1 MNIAIHKVNS
11 CFLIL
16 CISIN
21 LGIAQI
27 NTFYIGH
34 SLSDQIGEM
43 VKSMSDQQAGT
54 QFTFGYQSIPGAP
67 LRWQWDRK
75 TAQDYSA
82 LPPYLYP
89 FYDVNDGLASGDYDQ
104 LVLTESVPRQ
114 LANDWGISETY
125 RYADSFYTYAVQ
137 HSPNIKVFFY
147 EVWHCVQSGTPTGCA
162 YDTDSNPWRQRLD
175 DDLPMWESVV
185 SYLNNKYSPRIRVC
199 MIPGGQGLARLHDE
213 IVAGTVPGI
222 TSISQLFSD
231 DIHLTDQGKYF
242 IACIHFATL
251 HQRSP
256 VGLPRQLQSIWGSN
270 FNAPTQAQAQR
281 FQEIAWETI
290 INYDKNCLSI
300 LSSNEDEHKTELK
313 IYPNPTSNIITLE
326 YEGTDQLVK
335 VFNISGQQMMQIQSK
350 QLDLSQ
356 FPKGLYFVKVNG
368 QFQKIIKY

>member
-1 MNIAIHKVNS
+1 
-11 CFLIL
+11 
-16 CISIN
+16 
-21 LGIAQI
+21 
-27 NTFYIGH
+27 
-34 SLSDQIGEM
+34 
-43 VKSMSDQQAGT
+43 
-54 QFTFGYQSIPGAP
+54 
-67 LRWQWDRK
+67 
-75 TAQDYSA
+75 
-82 LPPYLYP
+82 
-89 FYDVNDGLASGDYDQ
+89 
-104 LVLTESVPRQ
+104 
-114 LANDWGISETY
+114 
-125 RYADSFYTYAVQ
+125 
-137 HSPNIKVFFY
+137 
-147 EVWHCVQSGTPTGCA
+147 
-162 YDTDSNPWRQRLD
+162 
-175 DDLPMWESVV
+175 
-185 SYLNNKYSPRIRVC
+185 

-222 TSISQLFSD
+222 TGISQLFSD

-270 FNAPTQAQAQR
+270 FNAPSQAQAQR

-300 LSSNEDEHKTELK
+300 LSSNQEVYETELK

-326 YEGTDQLVK
+326 YEGTDQLAK